1 MKKQNKIQINLKE
14 IISLIVILFM
24 IIASTGC
31 GSLISGISASK
42 DTSSASSTPV
52 NSDEET
58 TTTTEVPP
66 DTTAVIAETS
76 ESSTTA
82 DTEPETTSTAVEV
95 NDNPNSE
102 EIKDTGNIN
111 DISTQR
117 YYFQLGIT
125 SFEEKKYVEAQYY
138 LEKIKSVYLIMA
150 DYISFYTAKSMLM
163 QKKYDLAAES
173 YKNLINNYPQ
183 SIFGERALIEL
194 ADSYFLQE
202 DFVNAEAQYKL
213 FCGKF
218 TSSELTS
225 YALFQEGV
233 CSEKSGSG
241 ETAYAIYKK
250 IYIEYPASEYAQLS
264 LDNLAR
270 LSQEKSLPVFE
281 PTIDELYLRAQ
292 NLFSIYYYDSA
303 LKDLNKITE
312 SEGVAAKY
320 PDSYSKALFKTGMAY
335 FNINNYGNARKYL
348 ELYYEKFPSGT
359 FADDSLYYLG
369 RSLTNLNAYN
379 EAINTY
385 KKMLEKFPQSNFGDD
400 SLYRCG
406 RIAYIAD
413 DWQNAAFYF
422 QRLIDEYPEGDMLPT
437 GYWEL
442 GWIQYRLEEFDSAAI
457 TFEKMAGK
465 FAGGALEEK
474 GLFWQAKCFLKSGRE
489 AEAMSLLEKT
499 FTMEPLSYYGFA
511 SAEILKNAGTAVAM
525 PVFNLN
531 LNPLNPGIAEII
543 PDIYSGMIPGQITD
557 IKNATHIN
565 KAKELLFIKFY
576 DSAAAEIAA
585 SKEETDADPDKILEI
600 STLYFSSKDYENSIG
615 IVQKNASKLSS
626 NLQGDKR
633 DYYYYLF
640 FPYAYNDLILKYSA
654 QYNIEPNFIL
664 AIIREESRFKADAGS
679 HAGAQGLMQIMPATG
694 KSIASQI
701 GISNFN
707 ESMLHDPQTSITMG
721 SFYISQMLSNFGN
734 NKYYALGAYNGGP
747 GAMQKWISKYGSLDI
762 DEFIESLTYDETKN
776 YIKKVMASYFIYNL
790 LYK

>member
-1 MKKQNKIQINLKE
+1 MKKQKKIQINLKE

-24 IIASTGC
+24 IMASTGC

-42 DTSSASSTPV
+42 NTSPVSSAPV
-52 NSDEET
+52 NSDEESS
-58 TTTTEVPP
+58 TTTEVPP
-66 DTTAVIAETS
+66 DTTTVIAETS

-82 DTEPETTSTAVEV
+82 DTEPETTSAAVEV

-150 DYISFYTAKSMLM
+150 DYISFYTAKSMLL
-163 QKKYDLAAES
+163 QKKYDLAAEG
-173 YKNLINNYPQ
+173 YKNLINTYPQ

-194 ADSYFLQE
+194 ADSYYLLE
-202 DFVNAEAQYKL
+202 DFINAEAQYKL

-218 TSSELTS
+218 TSSELIS

-233 CSEKSGSG
+233 CSEKSGSAQA
-241 ETAYAIYKK
+241 AYDIYKK
-250 IYIEYPASEYAQLS
+250 IYIEYPASEYSQLS
-264 LDNLAR
+264 LDNMAR
-270 LSQEKSLPVFE
+270 LAQEKSLPVFE
-281 PTIDELYLRAQ
+281 PAIDELYLRAQ
-292 NLFSIYYYDSA
+292 NLFSIYYYDTA
-303 LKDLNKITE
+303 LKDLNKIIE
-312 SEGVAAKY
+312 SNDVLNKY
-320 PDSYSKALFKTGMAY
+320 PDTYSKALFKTGMTY
-335 FNINNYGNARKYL
+335 FNLNNYENARKYL

-369 RSLTNLNAYN
+369 RSLTNLSAYD

-422 QRLIDEYPEGDMLPT
+422 QRLINEYPEGDMLPT

-457 TFEKMAGK
+457 TFGEMAAK

-474 GLFWQAKCFLKSGRE
+474 GFFWQAKCYLKSGRE
-489 AEAMSLLEKT
+489 SEAMGLLEKT
-499 FTMEPLSYYGFA
+499 FSMEPLSYYGFA
-511 SAEILKNAGTAVAM
+511 SAEILKNAGTDVAM
-525 PVFNLN
+525 PVFNVN
-531 LNPLNPGIAEII
+531 LSPLNPGISEII
-543 PDIYSGMIPGQITD
+543 PDIYNGLIPIQITD
-557 IKNATHIN
+557 IKDSTHIN

-585 SKEETDADPDKILEI
+585 SKEETDADPDKIL
-600 STLYFSSKDYENSIG
+600 S
-615 IVQKNASKLSS
+615 
-626 NLQGDKR
+626 
-633 DYYYYLF
+633 
-640 FPYAYNDLILKYSA
+640 LIH
-654 QYNIEPNFIL
+654 I
-664 AIIREESRFKADAGS
+664 
-679 HAGAQGLMQIMPATG
+679 
-694 KSIASQI
+694 
-701 GISNFN
+701 
-707 ESMLHDPQTSITMG
+707 
-721 SFYISQMLSNFGN
+721 
-734 NKYYALGAYNGGP
+734 
-747 GAMQKWISKYGSLDI
+747 
-762 DEFIESLTYDETKN
+762 
-776 YIKKVMASYFIYNL
+776 
-790 LYK
+790 